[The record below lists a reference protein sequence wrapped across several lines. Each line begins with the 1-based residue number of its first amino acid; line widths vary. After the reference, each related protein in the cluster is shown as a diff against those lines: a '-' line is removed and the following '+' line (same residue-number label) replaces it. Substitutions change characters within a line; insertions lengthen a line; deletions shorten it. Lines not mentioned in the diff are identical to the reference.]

1 MNVENEVLK
10 FICIIFLQ
18 VYLKIFIVSDGEWGK
33 NIFRVEENFLN
44 FKVFIFFL
52 YKKFVCIEK
61 KIEYRVFV
69 NFNKYFNIISNLQ

>member
-18 VYLKIFIVSDGEWGK
+18 VYLKFFIVSEGEWGK
-33 NIFRVEENFLN
+33 NIFFVEENFLN
-44 FKVFIFFL
+44 FNVFIFFL
-52 YKKFVCIEK
+52 YKIFVCIEK
-61 KIEYRVFV
+61 IEYRLFV

>member
-44 FKVFIFFL
+44 FEVFIFFL
-52 YKKFVCIEK
+52 YKIFVCIEK
-61 KIEYRVFV
+61 IEYRLFV